1 VGVVVEQ
8 LSITE
13 FDLDQPVTVW
23 DVRDAAAYAE
33 GHVQGALHRPLDQ
46 ITPAQVAAVPAD
58 QPIYVL
64 CGGGTKAGRAAA
76 LIASFEPARRVVELT
91 GGTRAAKAAGMAIE
105 FGV

>member
-1 VGVVVEQ
+1 MIEQ
-8 LSITE
+8 LPITA
-13 FDLDQPVTVW
+13 FDLNQPVTVW
-23 DVRDAAAYAE
+23 DVRDATAYTE

-46 ITPAQVAAVPAD
+46 ITPEQVAAVPAD

-76 LIASFEPARRVVELT
+76 LIASIEPARRLVELT

-105 FGV
+105 VGA

>member
-1 VGVVVEQ
+1 MMNK
-8 LSITE
+8 LPITE
-13 FDLDQPVTVW
+13 FDLNQAAIVW

-33 GHVQGALHRPLDQ
+33 GHVQSAQNHPLDQ
-46 ITPAQVAAVPAD
+46 ITPEQVATVPVD

-76 LIASFEPARRVVELT
+76 LIASIDPTRQVVELT

-105 FGV
+105 VGV